1 MNKLYIKHIQDLSF
15 KFAKYHYEQ
24 YLKKHNLSYINKDKV
39 KSVVSEVYSKEIQKQ
54 LFAFVRQSMK
64 TQLEDKYNPMVIE
77 PLLQEIAND
86 PSSAIERIVLEIH
99 EFQKRFYKLN
109 EEQ

>member
-1 MNKLYIKHIQDLSF
+1 
-15 KFAKYHYEQ
+15 
-24 YLKKHNLSYINKDKV
+24 
-39 KSVVSEVYSKEIQKQ
+39 
-54 LFAFVRQSMK
+54 MK